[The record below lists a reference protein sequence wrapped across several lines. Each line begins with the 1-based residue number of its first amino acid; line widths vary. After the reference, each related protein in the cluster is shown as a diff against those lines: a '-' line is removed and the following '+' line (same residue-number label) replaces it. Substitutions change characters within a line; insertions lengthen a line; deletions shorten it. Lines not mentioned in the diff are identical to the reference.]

1 MSIFSR
7 RAQRAAAPDS
17 SAAAALP
24 PLAFEIT
31 MDELR
36 TIERVTRHARARL
49 RELSDSSEPTLT
61 NGSGSALVPVLYE
74 RAGAADA
81 LGRSGIPMLI
91 GEIAHVEAAVVNLE
105 SYAGHE
111 TVLCDGYS
119 LLNRLAFLKG
129 RVRVAQEI
137 AGVVT
142 LPGDAADAPRTTLT

>member
-1 MSIFSR
+1 VSIFSR
-7 RAQRAAAPDS
+7 RAQRAAASDS
-17 SAAAALP
+17 AALP

-36 TIERVTRHARARL
+36 MIERVTRHARARL
-49 RELSDSSEPTLT
+49 RELSDSSESTIT

-91 GEIAHVEAAVVNLE
+91 GEIAQVEAAVLNLE

-129 RVRVAQEI
+129 RVRVTQEI

-142 LPGDAADAPRTTLT
+142 LPGGATDAPRTTLT